1 MGIGKSRGTSPINV
15 NDMLEKVEINQQIES
30 EKQEIDKLLIEIRE
44 AKETL
49 IKFNEDLEKAIAAEC
64 RIEGALKAAAGSCEN
79 IVRGICNAIV
89 KAERDTKYKTT
100 ITPEQLTKLRQLI
113 DHSIESWI
121 SVLANHRAEQAKLIA
136 EHESNMRKIIRR
148 NEGVWFSDF
157 WMKVL
162 VIFLIVYTVGLGLV
176 VYCVT

>member
-15 NDMLEKVEINQQIES
+15 NDMLENVETNQQIES

-64 RIEGALKAAAGSCEN
+64 HIEAALKAAAGSCDN
-79 IVRGICNAIV
+79 IVNGICNAIV
-89 KAERDTKYKTT
+89 KAERDTNFKAT
-100 ITPEQLTKLRQLI
+100 ITPEQLAELERLI
-113 DHSIESWI
+113 DHSIECWT
-121 SVLANHRAEQAKLIA
+121 SVLANHRAEQTKLIT
-136 EHESNMRKIIRR
+136 EHESNMRKILRR
-148 NEGVWFSDF
+148 NEGVWYSDF

-162 VIFLIVYTVGLGLV
+162 VISMLVYTGVLGIV
-176 VYCVT
+176 IYCAT

>member
-1 MGIGKSRGTSPINV
+1 MGIGKSRDTSPINV
-15 NDMLEKVEINQQIES
+15 NDMTEKVEINQQIES

-64 RIEGALKAAAGSCEN
+64 HIEGALKAAAGSCEN
-79 IVRGICNAIV
+79 IVNGICNAIV
-89 KAERDTKYKTT
+89 KAERDTKFKTT

-113 DHSIESWI
+113 DYSIESWG
-121 SVLANHRAEQAKLIA
+121 SVLANHCAEQTKFIA

-162 VIFLIVYTVGLGLV
+162 VIFLVVYTVGLV
-176 VYCVT
+176 VYCAT